1 MEDNEIIRLLWERSE
16 HAILGV
22 SEKYGGLVR
31 QIATNILAN
40 EEDVAESM
48 NDTWLGLW
56 NAIPPARPQKL
67 MPYICRI
74 ARNISLKRHRENT
87 AARRDSRASVPI
99 DELEGCLPGPS
110 MEDIWSAREL
120 GRSINRFLETVEPEN
135 RVIFIKRYWFSDSVS
150 EIAGAMKMSENHI
163 SVRLFRTKKK
173 LKQYLAK
180 EGIEV

>member
-16 HAILGV
+16 RALEGV

-31 QIATNILAN
+31 QIVANILVN
-40 EEDVAESM
+40 QEDVAESM
-48 NDTWLGLW
+48 NDTWLGIW

-74 ARNISLKRHRENT
+74 ARNVSLKRHRENT
-87 AARRDSRASVPI
+87 AARRDFRARVPI

-135 RVIFIKRYWFSDSVS
+135 RVIFIKRYWFSDPIT
-150 EIAGAMKMSENHI
+150 EIAIAMKMSENHI
-163 SVRLFRTKKK
+163 SVRLFRMKKK

>member
-1 MEDNEIIRLLWERSE
+1 MEDNEIVRLLWERSE
-16 HAILGV
+16 HALEGV
-22 SEKYGGLVR
+22 SLKYGGLVR
-31 QIATNILAN
+31 QIAANILVN
-40 EEDVAESM
+40 QEDVAESM

-74 ARNISLKRHRENT
+74 ARNVSLKRYRENA
-87 AARRDSRASVPI
+87 AARRDSRGSVPI

-110 MEDIWSAREL
+110 MEEVWSAREL
-120 GRSINRFLETVEPEN
+120 GRSINRFLESVEPEN
-135 RVIFIKRYWFSDSVS
+135 RVIFIKRYWFSEPIS

>member
-1 MEDNEIIRLLWERSE
+1 MVDEEIIGLFFARSE
-16 HAILGV
+16 QAI
-22 SEKYGGLVR
+22 SELDTKYGKVFHK
-31 QIATNILAN
+31 TSYNILNDKLDA
-40 EEDVAESM
+40 EECV
-48 NDTWLGLW
+48 NDAYLGTW
-56 NAIPPARPQKL
+56 NAIPPTKPSSLLAYVCQVG
-67 MPYICRI
+67 
-74 ARNISLKRHRENT
+74 RNISLKRHRDNT

-110 MEDIWSAREL
+110 MADIWSAREL

-135 RVIFIKRYWFSDSVS
+135 RVIFIKRYWFSDSIA
-150 EIAGAMKMSENHI
+150 EIAIAMKMSENHI

>member
-1 MEDNEIIRLLWERSE
+1 MEDSEIIRLFWERSE
-16 HAILGV
+16 DALVGASV
-22 SEKYGGLVR
+22 KYGGLVR
-31 QIATNILAN
+31 RIASNILVN

-74 ARNISLKRHRENT
+74 ARNISLKRHRDNT

-99 DELEGCLPGPS
+99 DELEGCLSGPS
-110 MEDIWSAREL
+110 MEEVWSAREL

-135 RVIFIKRYWFSDSVS
+135 RVIFIKRYWFSDPIS

-163 SVRLFRTKKK
+163 SVRLFRIKKK
-173 LKQYLAK
+173 LRQYLAK